1 LGSWVFA
8 FLNKRPAYAEA
19 ASALIYFADLE
30 MKISS
35 NDLYLNETKLDIGGK
50 CLKTKRMV
58 PKKGLDLSS
67 LDQFF

>member
-1 LGSWVFA
+1 VFA

-19 ASALIYFADLE
+19 AQRFYFADLE

-35 NDLYLNETKLDIGGK
+35 NDLYLNQTKLDIGGK
-50 CLKTKRMV
+50 CLKIKRMV

-67 LDQFF
+67 LNQFF